1 MQNGGKNG
9 GKGMGI
15 HNLTDRTIKSA
26 KTKCVLR
33 DGGGL
38 ELRVHNERSK
48 SWVYR
53 KTINGKRKEYGLG
66 SYTNVPLATA
76 REKAAEY
83 GALIDQGIDPKAH
96 QHLSRQ
102 EAKLRDTTFS
112 EAAEQYLQEHSLEWS
127 NEKHRQQWRST
138 IDAYAKPIIGDIPIA
153 QLTTEDILRALKP
166 IWTKKTETATRVRE
180 RIERII
186 GASMAMGVPLMANP
200 ASWKGNLEHR
210 LPKPTKVKTQ
220 KQHPA
225 MPHGLLPQFWNELK
239 TKNSDGSR
247 ALQLLIL
254 TACRTS
260 EVIQAKREE
269 IDLKEMIWTIPIE
282 RMKPGREHVIPLTAE
297 MISIIKEQVNRYK
310 SDYLFPGSRYGK
322 TLSGG
327 TFLKLMKDM
336 GYTNDD
342 DTRGHYVP
350 HGFRATFSSWAF
362 EDGRHNYEIIE
373 MCLSH
378 NVGNAV
384 HRAYQRSMLV
394 DRRRALLNDWCDFV
408 TGKNHE

>member
-1 MQNGGKNG
+1 
-9 GKGMGI
+9 
-15 HNLTDRTIKSA
+15 
-26 KTKCVLR
+26 
-33 DGGGL
+33 
-38 ELRVHNERSK
+38 
-48 SWVYR
+48 
-53 KTINGKRKEYGLG
+53 
-66 SYTNVPLATA
+66 
-76 REKAAEY
+76 
-83 GALIDQGIDPKAH
+83 
-96 QHLSRQ
+96 
-102 EAKLRDTTFS
+102 
-112 EAAEQYLQEHSLEWS
+112 
-127 NEKHRQQWRST
+127 
-138 IDAYAKPIIGDIPIA
+138 
-153 QLTTEDILRALKP
+153 
-166 IWTKKTETATRVRE
+166 
-180 RIERII
+180 
-186 GASMAMGVPLMANP
+186 
-200 ASWKGNLEHR
+200 
-210 LPKPTKVKTQ
+210 
-220 KQHPA
+220 
-225 MPHGLLPQFWNELK
+225 
-239 TKNSDGSR
+239 
-247 ALQLLIL
+247 
-254 TACRTS
+254 
-260 EVIQAKREE
+260 REE